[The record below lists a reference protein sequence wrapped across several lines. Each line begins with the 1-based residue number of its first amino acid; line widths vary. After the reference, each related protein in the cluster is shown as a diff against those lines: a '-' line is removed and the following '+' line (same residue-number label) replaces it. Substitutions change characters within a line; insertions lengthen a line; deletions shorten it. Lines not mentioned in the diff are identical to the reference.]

1 MCIIKTV
8 KNRGHKKMVLSN
20 VYGETVTIMR
30 TLVDSWKVSED
41 QGRFEMEFQH
51 LRDALDYAR
60 KNGFDEEA

>member
-1 MCIIKTV
+1 
-8 KNRGHKKMVLSN
+8 MVLSN